1 MGCKELDTTFQL
13 STHASYSDLHKIR
26 TLMEGS
32 ECSTFFFFFFL
43 PATVF
48 QIACHYLG
56 TVLVSRA
63 STTRY
68 HKLGGLK

>member
-1 MGCKELDTTFQL
+1 MGRKELDTTLQL

-32 ECSTFFFFFFL
+32 ECSTFFL
-43 PATVF
+43 PAAVF
-48 QIACHYLG
+48 QIACRYLG

-63 STTRY
+63 ATIRY
-68 HKLGGLK
+68 HKLGLK

>member
-1 MGCKELDTTFQL
+1 MCRKELDTTLQL

-32 ECSTFFFFFFL
+32 DCNTFFFFFL
-43 PATVF
+43 PAAVF
-48 QIACHYLG
+48 QIACHYLR

-63 STTRY
+63 ATIRY